1 MISLDTSSNENYD
14 ESLDEQST
22 SKLLPKQFVS
32 KTLISN
38 TNEYSIHK
46 RKSSDEIVLNLLNTT
61 TSSTESNNNDHCYN
75 SNDESK
81 LLFFAKCFS
90 GKDNVIEPSKII
102 MGEETRTTVLIKN
115 IPENYLPKEL
125 LNEFLAN
132 KDLKGKFNFFYL
144 PYRENKAKNY
154 TFAIV
159 NFVNPLHVILFY
171 ELYEKKKFSKYI
183 TDKSLELCFI
193 TLNSC
198 KNKCKHKDNTDILL
212 PLKYL
217 SLFKKMY
224 KNAVCIIK
232 EVNMYKDGLFKVK
245 SFGKN
250 ITKL

>member
-132 KDLKGKFNFFYL
+132 KDLKGKFNFF
-144 PYRENKAKNY
+144 
-154 TFAIV
+154 
-159 NFVNPLHVILFY
+159 
-171 ELYEKKKFSKYI
+171 
-183 TDKSLELCFI
+183 
-193 TLNSC
+193 
-198 KNKCKHKDNTDILL
+198 
-212 PLKYL
+212 
-217 SLFKKMY
+217 
-224 KNAVCIIK
+224 
-232 EVNMYKDGLFKVK
+232 
-245 SFGKN
+245 
-250 ITKL
+250 

>member
-1 MISLDTSSNENYD
+1 M
-14 ESLDEQST
+14 
-22 SKLLPKQFVS
+22 
-32 KTLISN
+32 
-38 TNEYSIHK
+38 
-46 RKSSDEIVLNLLNTT
+46 NLLNTT
-61 TSSTESNNNDHCYN
+61 TSSTESNNTNSNTNTNDHHCNYN
-75 SNDESK
+75 HNTNDESK

-90 GKDNVIEPSKII
+90 GKDNAIEPSKII
-102 MGEETRTTVLIKN
+102 MGEEHRTTVLIKN

-144 PYRENKAKNY
+144 PYRDNKAKNY

-159 NFVNPLHVILFY
+159 NFINPLHVIMFY

-183 TDKSLELCFI
+183 TDKSLELCYI

-198 KNKCKHKDNTDILL
+198 KNKCKHKDNTDILI

-217 SLFKKMY
+217 TLFKKMY

-232 EVNMYKDGLFKVK
+232 EVNMYNDGYFKVK

-250 ITKL
+250 GIKL

>member
-250 ITKL
+250 VTKL

>member
-1 MISLDTSSNENYD
+1 MALDASSSENYD

-32 KTLISN
+32 KTLISALDS
-38 TNEYSIHK
+38 TDKHK
-46 RKSSDEIVLNLLNTT
+46 RSSSEEIILNLLNTT
-61 TSSTESNNNDHCYN
+61 TSTESNNDDHYN
-75 SNDESK
+75 YNEESK

-90 GKDNVIEPSKII
+90 GKDNAIEPSKII
-102 MGEETRTTVLIKN
+102 MGEEARTTVLIKN

-144 PYRENKAKNY
+144 PYRETKAKNC

-171 ELYEKKKFSKYI
+171 ELYEKKTFAKYI

-193 TLNSC
+193 TLHSC
-198 KNKCKHKDNTDILL
+198 KNTHEHKDNTDILI
-212 PLKYL
+212 PLKHL
-217 SLFKKMY
+217 ALFKKVY

-232 EVNMYKDGLFKVK
+232 EVNMYRDGLFKV
-245 SFGKN
+245 
-250 ITKL
+250 TRVTL